1 MKDNADVSLKGDVRV
16 YGIMVFL
23 KAGFRDFD
31 QNHFGIWYFKP
42 FTVTVKCKFY
52 QQESGI

>member
-23 KAGFRDFD
+23 KAEFRNFD

-42 FTVTVKCKFY
+42 FAVAVKCKFY
-52 QQESGI
+52 QQESEI